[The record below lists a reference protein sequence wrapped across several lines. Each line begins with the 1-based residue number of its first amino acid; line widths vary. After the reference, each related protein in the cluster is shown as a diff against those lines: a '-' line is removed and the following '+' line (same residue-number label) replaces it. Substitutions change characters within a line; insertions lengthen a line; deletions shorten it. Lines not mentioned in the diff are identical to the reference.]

1 MTGCQFHYVLLVLSP
16 LLQIG
21 FISDETAERP
31 GNYEISEE
39 ELQSKTGPN
48 LNDIFVVSSTRR
60 EPSAPIEERPR
71 SRTRISRPS
80 SGEKLTPQ
88 THLNKSYTQGSEASL
103 SAGDSDNDSPPPS
116 YTSVLGYDLS
126 EYVILRQSIK

>member
-1 MTGCQFHYVLLVLSP
+1 MSFSVIEVKLSTGCQFHYVLLELSP

-21 FISDETAERP
+21 FISEETAERP

-88 THLNKSYTQGSEASL
+88 TQLTKPAAHESEASL
-103 SAGDSDNDSPPPS
+103 SAGESDNDSPPPS
-116 YTSVLGYDLS
+116 YMS
-126 EYVILRQSIK
+126 ILK